1 MGSAAGTQML
11 GRTGGAGP
19 SQGSGWVRYLWP
31 RPSDP
36 TRPVPK
42 LTYVRE
48 VKTPQ
53 GETLVVGS
61 GLYE

>member
-1 MGSAAGTQML
+1 
-11 GRTGGAGP
+11 
-19 SQGSGWVRYLWP
+19 VRYQWP

-36 TRPVPK
+36 GKAVTK

-61 GLYE
+61 GLYD